1 MLRSPVATRIYF
13 VSGCSP
19 FPPHS
24 NRVAW
29 LPPLPRSV
37 VQALQLQRHFPRT
50 AACSP
55 GGVLAGRA
63 RSRRPRSSGG
73 LPGAGIGE
81 GEFTKGGRGF
91 LCFWEGAFH
100 CPSET
105 SSPKGEGVQG
115 TGQSEGQTFLVTNSH
130 PLSCIC
136 CVCKCSIRVQAK
148 FSPVCQEHFN
158 L

>member
-1 MLRSPVATRIYF
+1 MAARIYF
-13 VSGCSP
+13 VSGCLP
-19 FPPHS
+19 FLPHS

-29 LPPLPRSV
+29 LPPLPRPFA
-37 VQALQLQRHFPRT
+37 QALQPQRDLPRT
-50 AACSP
+50 AAWP
-55 GGVLAGRA
+55 PGVLAGRT

-73 LPGAGIGE
+73 LPGPGTGE
-81 GEFTKGGRGF
+81 GGFTKEGRDF

-105 SSPKGEGVQG
+105 TSPKGEGVQG

-136 CVCKCSIRVQAK
+136 CGCTCSVRVQAK
-148 FSPVCQEHFN
+148 FSQVCQERFN